1 MKNNSLTAL
10 NNHLFEALERV
21 QQASNP
27 EELEQEIS
35 RAKTVSDIGDKIIRN
50 AALGLKAVEILGKT
64 EVPSELRIETVH
76 GQNKI

>member
-1 MKNNSLTAL
+1 MKNNSLAAL

-21 QQASNP
+21 QQASP

>member
-1 MKNNSLTAL
+1 MKNNSLAAL

-21 QQASNP
+21 QQASP

-76 GQNKI
+76 GQNQI

>member
-1 MKNNSLTAL
+1 MKNNSLAAL

-21 QQASNP
+21 QQASP

-35 RAKTVSDIGDKIIRN
+35 RAKTISDIGDKIIRN
-50 AALGLKAVEILGKT
+50 AALGLKAVEILGKA

>member
-1 MKNNSLTAL
+1 MKNNSLAAL

-21 QQASNP
+21 QQASP

-35 RAKTVSDIGDKIIRN
+35 RAKIVSDIGDKIIRN

-76 GQNKI
+76 GQNQI